1 MFGVLFKFRDLLM
14 TGYPFYFLSGE
25 LFNDFFLLPAGLV
38 LDFGTG
44 DLLGA
49 ILGDLL
55 PVPLG
60 FEVIG

>member
-1 MFGVLFKFRDLLM
+1 M

-25 LFNDFFLLPAGLV
+25 LFNDFFLLPTGLV